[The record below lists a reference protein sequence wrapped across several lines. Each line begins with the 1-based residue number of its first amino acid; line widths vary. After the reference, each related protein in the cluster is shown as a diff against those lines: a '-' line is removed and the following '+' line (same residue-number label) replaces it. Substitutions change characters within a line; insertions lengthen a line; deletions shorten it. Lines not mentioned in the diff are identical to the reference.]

1 MAAADRRERL
11 RVSNR
16 SVALFVL
23 LVGLTLVLVRM
34 VSAAGRVVGWM
45 LVATAVA
52 GLLDGIVRRL
62 CMRGMRR
69 GRAVLLVAAGTL
81 FVVGFVTYR
90 VVGDVQQGMRAL
102 DRAAPAAASRIEAN
116 ERFGDAARALHLTER
131 TRGLVRELPVRLR
144 GGSTAEA
151 LRAAATRG
159 VAFLTTSVLT
169 LFLLLHGRKL
179 AGAAVRQIDDERR
192 RERVARV
199 GAVAYERAF
208 GYARGS
214 LLIGALSATVAYA
227 AARFGQ
233 VPGAAPLALWVG
245 LWDLVPVVGAAV
257 GAAPIVVL
265 ASVMDPVRGAVLALV
280 FVAYQ
285 VLEDVVMQPRLE
297 RSTLRLGPF
306 LTMAAGFAGFE
317 LRGLP
322 GALIAVL
329 AVATTVAAFD
339 EVAPQR

>member
-1 MAAADRRERL
+1 MTAADRRERL

-16 SVALFVL
+16 SVAVFVA
-23 LVGLTLVLVRM
+23 LVGLTLILLRTVA
-34 VSAAGRVVGWM
+34 AAGRVIGWM

-52 GLLDGIVRRL
+52 GLLDGVVRRL
-62 CMRGMRR
+62 AMRGLPR

-81 FVVGFVTYR
+81 AVLGFVTYR
-90 VVGDVQQGMRAL
+90 VVDDVRLGMRAL
-102 DRAAPAAASRIEAN
+102 ERAVPAAAQQVEDSP
-116 ERFGDAARALHLTER
+116 RFGASARAVRLTDR
-131 TRGLVRELPVRLR
+131 ADTFVKDLPARLR
-144 GGSTAEA
+144 GGSTADA

-169 LFLLLHGRKL
+169 LFLLLHGRRL
-179 AGAAVRQIDDERR
+179 AAAGVAQVDDERR
-192 RERVARV
+192 RERIRRV

-214 LLIGALSATVAYA
+214 LLIGALSGGVAYA
-227 AARFGQ
+227 ATRFAG

-245 LWDLVPVVGAAV
+245 LWDLVPVIGAAV

-265 ASVMDPVRGAVLALV
+265 AAVMDPWRGVVLAVV

-285 VLEDVVMQPRLE
+285 VVEDLVMQPRLE

-306 LTMAAGFAGFE
+306 LTVAAGFAGLE
-317 LRGLP
+317 LRGLA

-329 AVATTVAAFD
+329 AVATVVAALD
-339 EVAPQR
+339 ELAPQR